1 MTENLTT
8 DIINLNLDLNLDR
21 EEQELLDSIENDNW
35 VSIPNV
41 KSEIQKFQ
49 EIAKQQVMTQRLE
62 LQISKQDSKKMY
74 DLADHLGLSVSNL
87 AQDII
92 HKYLQGE
99 LVEKS

>member
-1 MTENLTT
+1 MSENLTA
-8 DIINLNLDLNLDR
+8 DIINLNLDQ
-21 EEQELLDSIENDNW
+21 EEQNLLESIENDDW

-49 EIAKQQVMTQRLE
+49 EIAEQQIEMQKLE
-62 LQISKQDSKKMY
+62 LQISKQDSDRIY
-74 DLADHLGLSVSNL
+74 NLANQLGLSVTNF

-99 LVEKS
+99 LVEKN